1 MYLNILFVLLLFFS
15 AYADPVL
22 TLRYSNGR
30 NLDHIV
36 LYKDYDSFPGII
48 QCTLTANWTL
58 APDLPKGMTF
68 VGERTFAFI
77 RYIPTEVSPET
88 RYTLTAITSEG
99 SVSVSFTMEVSSCES
114 HKLYYVN
121 THDEVTF
128 SYQGKNTSVY
138 CSKWECLDPVIYDFS
153 IPSVSEHFAVT
164 IKDID
169 DVLYMHVEGTSN
181 PQTGQL
187 DLSDTLPPRVYSDTS
202 TLIGTD
208 PYLTKVSLTI
218 INKFTTIDLYPP
230 VGRVEVESTSLSI
243 SIDRH
248 YECDH
253 FIIVSNEHGSSSI
266 PLHIIW
272 YECKQHSYFSLVH
285 YSYGSVNVTNSDDQ
299 ELKVNDGY
307 YCTNETEW
315 RITTLGNAAEN
326 TWDHKWPLI
335 IYDENGVFGEIFF
348 PSTPSSVSFRYAVL
362 VPDFSLLKYSF
373 EGSDSWMNERFDD
386 SSWTEKQGVFWG
398 SFEKDV
404 VYFRKVFNVEEIDGY
419 NAMLI
424 DIRGWGF
431 SRVYLNGEEIGQ
443 LNIHSTYYSRLE
455 MPCDKIRIGTN
466 LVGISLEKT
475 NDTTII
481 FDVSIRLVT
490 LSEWIQSLSGI
501 VRENQEHPT
510 GHPEEAFVQD
520 TSGSWEIE
528 SYPASLEIDYSKRN
542 VIVNRFFM
550 GRKENE
556 NGSITSIRIEGIDGD
571 DVVNLYE
578 SERNG
583 FMNEYTDYRLIDF
596 DNSRGFPIYRITF
609 LSEKNNSAMDISNI
623 RLSRIMIPNCKKTWR
638 LPETYPNHVVSKSC
652 GLFYSGTK
660 QLICKVED
668 YSSEWVED
676 ESLCLSKLPPQGK
689 SFVDFTLRLI
699 NLAYHSYNDTIR
711 DRFVTMIVDNNAFV
725 AKDMDLLLVILL

>member
-1 MYLNILFVLLLFFS
+1 
-15 AYADPVL
+15 
-22 TLRYSNGR
+22 
-30 NLDHIV
+30 
-36 LYKDYDSFPGII
+36 
-48 QCTLTANWTL
+48 
-58 APDLPKGMTF
+58 
-68 VGERTFAFI
+68 
-77 RYIPTEVSPET
+77 
-88 RYTLTAITSEG
+88 
-99 SVSVSFTMEVSSCES
+99 
-114 HKLYYVN
+114 
-121 THDEVTF
+121 
-128 SYQGKNTSVY
+128 
-138 CSKWECLDPVIYDFS
+138 
-153 IPSVSEHFAVT
+153 
-164 IKDID
+164 
-169 DVLYMHVEGTSN
+169 MHVEGTSN

-335 IYDENGVFGEIFF
+335 IYDENGVFGEIFL
-348 PSTPSSVSFRYAVL
+348 PSTPSSVSFRFAVL

-404 VYFRKVFNVEEIDGY
+404 VYFRKVFNVEEMDGY

-443 LNIHSTYYSRLE
+443 
-455 MPCDKIRIGTN
+455 
-466 LVGISLEKT
+466 
-475 NDTTII
+475 
-481 FDVSIRLVT
+481 
-490 LSEWIQSLSGI
+490 
-501 VRENQEHPT
+501 
-510 GHPEEAFVQD
+510 
-520 TSGSWEIE
+520 
-528 SYPASLEIDYSKRN
+528 
-542 VIVNRFFM
+542 
-550 GRKENE
+550 
-556 NGSITSIRIEGIDGD
+556 
-571 DVVNLYE
+571 
-578 SERNG
+578 
-583 FMNEYTDYRLIDF
+583 
-596 DNSRGFPIYRITF
+596 
-609 LSEKNNSAMDISNI
+609 
-623 RLSRIMIPNCKKTWR
+623 
-638 LPETYPNHVVSKSC
+638 
-652 GLFYSGTK
+652 
-660 QLICKVED
+660 
-668 YSSEWVED
+668 
-676 ESLCLSKLPPQGK
+676 
-689 SFVDFTLRLI
+689 
-699 NLAYHSYNDTIR
+699 
-711 DRFVTMIVDNNAFV
+711 
-725 AKDMDLLLVILL
+725 